1 MFSHAVKILNLQ
13 GFDIKVD
20 PSWLIIAALITWS
33 LATQVFPSLSPNLG
47 QATYYAMATIAMLAF
62 FGSLIL
68 HELAHAI
75 VARRSG
81 VEIEG
86 ITLFIF
92 GGVAELTSEPKTAS
106 SEFWIAVVGP
116 LMSLGLAGGFWMLA
130 ILGHAFGVPPPAAD
144 VLIYLAI
151 VNAILALFNL
161 LPAFPLDGGR
171 VFRAFL
177 WNRSG
182 NLLEATRTASGV
194 GATISYVLVGLGL
207 FSLFAGNL
215 MGGLWQALIGLFLLF
230 ASRSAYASQLM
241 KSYLS
246 DKSAAMMMT
255 QDPVT
260 VTPERSLSDLVDRVM
275 LPNRTSFVPVVEDGV
290 LLGFIDNS
298 VLVKID
304 RDNWATTQVGDVFY
318 EVDDSNTIAGNLRAD
333 EVLKRM
339 THSGRRKFLVAEAG
353 RLLGVLTLSDL
364 MRYIALLQEL
374 RWDGRG
380 ASMT

>member
-1 MFSHAVKILNLQ
+1 
-13 GFDIKVD
+13 
-20 PSWLIIAALITWS
+20 
-33 LATQVFPSLSPNLG
+33 
-47 QATYYAMATIAMLAF
+47 MATIAMLAF

-92 GGVAELTSEPKTAS
+92 GGVAEMASEPKTAS